1 MGSTDRGV
9 RPMPTRSE
17 STTYETVP
25 GYPRNTFL
33 TGAAL
38 VAVGLVGTL
47 VTGHVEVLLAV
58 VMGTI
63 LVIVGFWRPHR
74 VTLDDDGVLFDALA
88 RHVRIP
94 WDDLVSVS
102 PVAVGYGSRV
112 LVWRRRRGKGVWTPL
127 GFPLLHRMLSEV
139 EQRAPHVDVSS

>member
-1 MGSTDRGV
+1 
-9 RPMPTRSE
+9 MPTPSE

-25 GYPRNTFL
+25 GYPRNAFL
-33 TGAAL
+33 TGAAF
-38 VAVGLVGTL
+38 VAVGLVGT
-47 VTGHVEVLLAV
+47 VATGQLQVLLAV
-58 VMGTI
+58 VLGAAC
-63 LVIVGFWRPHR
+63 VFAGFWMPHQ

-88 RHVRIP
+88 RHMRIP

-112 LVWRRRRGKGVWTPL
+112 LVWRRRRGKGVRTPL

>member
-1 MGSTDRGV
+1 
-9 RPMPTRSE
+9 MPTPSE

-33 TGAAL
+33 MGAVS

-47 VTGHVEVLLAV
+47 VTGRVQLLLAV
-58 VMGTI
+58 AMGAI
-63 LVIVGFWRPHR
+63 LVMIGFWMPHR

-94 WDDLVSVS
+94 WDDLMSVS
-102 PVAVGYGSRV
+102 PVAVAYGNRV
-112 LVWRRRRGKGVWTPL
+112 LVWRRRRGKGVRTPL
-127 GFPLLHRMLSEV
+127 GFPLLHRMLCEV